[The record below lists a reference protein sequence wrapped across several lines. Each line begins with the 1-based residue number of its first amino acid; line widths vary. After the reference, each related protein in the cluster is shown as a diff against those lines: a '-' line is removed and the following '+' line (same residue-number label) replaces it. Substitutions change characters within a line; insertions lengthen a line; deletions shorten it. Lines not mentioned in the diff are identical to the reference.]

1 MEKFIDLLSKEVADA
16 FEKAGY
22 DANLGTVNVSNRPDL
37 AEYQCNGAMAAAK
50 VYHKAPIM
58 VANDVVEVFGEVFN
72 GDSLWIM
79 LAVTVGI
86 GEIIACGVL
95 GMLLYQTIKKNPR
108 ITDLVD

>member
-1 MEKFIDLLSKEVADA
+1 M
-16 FEKAGY
+16 
-22 DANLGTVNVSNRPDL
+22 
-37 AEYQCNGAMAAAK
+37 K
-50 VYHKAPIM
+50 VYG
-58 VANDVVEVFGEVFN
+58 VDNVEVFGEVFN